1 MANPIPSTLGTA
13 ERDATGAALQAS
25 LVNLVDLSLVAKQA
39 HWNLVGRQFHD
50 VHLHLD
56 ELVNT
61 AREYSDKVAERMAAI
76 GVSPDARA
84 ATVASSS
91 AVAGFDAGWIADR
104 DVIRA
109 MFEALDGV
117 ARGLRPRID
126 ETEKTD
132 LVTQDLLIEL
142 VGVLEEARWMW
153 QAQNVGYEPEALPSR

>member
-1 MANPIPSTLGTA
+1 VAGT
-13 ERDATGAALQAS
+13 R
-25 LVNLVDLSLVAKQA
+25 LS
-39 HWNLVGRQFHD
+39 
-50 VHLHLD
+50 
-56 ELVNT
+56 
-61 AREYSDKVAERMAAI
+61 
-76 GVSPDARA
+76 RA
-84 ATVASSS
+84 ATVASNS

-117 ARGLRPRID
+117 ARGLRPHID